1 MKSDNAVQRRKY
13 RARRN
18 TIVFALFAASL
29 VGYALFLPNQVQG
42 DRAENIILFIGDGM
56 GVSTVTAARIFDGQS
71 QGVSGEE
78 HVLPFERF
86 DQVALVK
93 TYNTNQQ
100 VSDSA
105 GTATAIFSGTKTKAG
120 VIGIGPEASRR
131 NCDDAL
137 QHPLQSIGEIA
148 KRRGKSVGIV
158 TTARVTHAT
167 PASLYAHAPERDWE
181 SDKYLPVDDQALGCR
196 DIAWQLLNSELDGG
210 LDIVMGG
217 GRKEFYGTDLG
228 GSRRTGDDDLVST
241 WLAGDPSRSFI
252 DNAAALDDIRSD
264 QQVLGL
270 FSQSHMTYVARR
282 GDDMT
287 EPTLSQMTA
296 AAIDRLA
303 ARSNGYFLLVE
314 GGRIDHGHHIG
325 RPAYAMLETQAF
337 ARAVETALKK
347 VDLDNT
353 LILVTADHSHVFTIG
368 GYPTRGNPILDLVV
382 ENDKTGKPNAE
393 PARAEDGNT
402 YRTVQYANGRGAIT
416 SLPRQDPSLGVDSVA
431 QTLFSRRAIG
441 IDGTVSNRETHGGED
456 VALYAAGAGA
466 EGVRGV
472 IEQNLIFDIMMSAYG
487 WSSAK

>member
-1 MKSDNAVQRRKY
+1 MTSGNAVQRCMD

-18 TIVFALFAASL
+18 TVLFALFAAPLAGCAS
-29 VGYALFLPNQVQG
+29 FPSNQVQG
-42 DRAENIILFIGDGM
+42 NRAENIILFIGDGM

-71 QGVSGEE
+71 QGKSGEE

-86 DQVALVK
+86 DHVALVK

-100 VSDSA
+100 VADSA
-105 GTATAIFSGTKTKAG
+105 GTATAMFSGAKTKAG

-131 NCDDAL
+131 NCEDAL
-137 QHPLQSIGEIA
+137 RYPLESIGEIA

-181 SDKYLPVDDQALGCR
+181 SDKYLPVDDWALGCR
-196 DIAWQLLNSELDGG
+196 DIAWQLLNSEPDGG

-217 GRKEFYGTDLG
+217 GRTQFYGADLG
-228 GSRRTGDDDLVST
+228 GSRRAGDDDLVGT
-241 WLAGDPSRSFI
+241 WLAGDPARSFI

-282 GDDMT
+282 GDDTT

-303 ARSNGYFLLVE
+303 ARPDGYFLLVE

-347 VDLDNT
+347 VDLDDT

-368 GYPTRGNPILDLVV
+368 GYPTRGNPILGLVV
-382 ENDKTGKPNAE
+382 SNDTTGKANAE
-393 PARAEDGNT
+393 PARAEDGST
-402 YRTVQYANGRGAIT
+402 YRTAQYANGRGAIT
-416 SLPRQDPSLGVDSVA
+416 SLPRKDPELGVDSLA
-431 QTLFSRRAIG
+431 QALFSRRAIG
-441 IDGTVSNRETHGGED
+441 IDGSVSNDETHGGED
-456 VALYAAGAGA
+456 VALYATGAGA
-466 EGVRGV
+466 DGVRGV
-472 IEQNLIFDIMMSAYG
+472 IEQNLIFDIMMSAFSG
-487 WSSAK
+487 SPGK